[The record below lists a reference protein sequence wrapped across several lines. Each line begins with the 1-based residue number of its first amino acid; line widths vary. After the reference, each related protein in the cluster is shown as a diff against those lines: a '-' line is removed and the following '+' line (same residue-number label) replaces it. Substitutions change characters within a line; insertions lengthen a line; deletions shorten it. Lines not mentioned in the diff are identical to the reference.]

1 MKKNENTPSMQ
12 PIPFDK
18 REGFIWFNGEIIPW
32 QDAKIHVLNHG
43 LHYAS
48 CVFEGLRVY
57 NRKAFKLSEHN
68 QRLHKSAEML
78 GFKIPY
84 SIKELNKAVEAE
96 VEAQNIVDGY
106 VRPVAWRG
114 SEQMAILTTLT
125 STNVAVAAWTW
136 PAYYTD
142 EGKRKGIRLTLAKW
156 KRPSPET
163 APSMAKASGL
173 YMIATMSKNL
183 AYEQGYDEALMLD
196 WQGRVAETTSSNI
209 FFVKNG
215 ELHTPL
221 ADCFLDGITRQT
233 VIELAKKHKI
243 KVSERRILP
252 SELPTFEEAFCTG
265 SAAEVT
271 PIASIDENGRE
282 HKYTVGKT
290 TLFLIDEYSNLVR
303 G

>member
-1 MKKNENTPSMQ
+1 MSNNQASNI
-12 PIPFDK
+12 PIPFDN
-18 REGFIWFNGEIIPW
+18 RDGYIWFNGKLVAW
-32 QDAKIHVLNHG
+32 NDAKVHVLNHG

-57 NRKAFKLSEHN
+57 NKKAFKLTEHN
-68 QRLHKSAEML
+68 QRLHASAKML

-84 SIKELNKAVEAE
+84 TVDQLNFAVEE
-96 VEAQNIVDGY
+96 EIKAQNIIDGY

-114 SEQMAILTTLT
+114 SEQMAILTTL
-125 STNVAVAAWTW
+125 SSVNVAIAAWTW

-142 EGKRKGIRLTLAKW
+142 EGKKKGIKLTFAKW

-163 APSMAKASGL
+163 APSSAKASGL

-183 AYEQGYDEALMLD
+183 AFEQGYDEALMLD
-196 WQGRVAETTSSNI
+196 WQGRIAETTSSNI
-209 FFVKNG
+209 FFIQNG
-215 ELHTPL
+215 QLHTPL

-233 VIELAKKHKI
+233 IIQIAKENNI
-243 KVSERRILP
+243 KVFERRIMP
-252 SELPTFEEAFCTG
+252 EELNTFTEAFCTG

-271 PIASIDENGRE
+271 PIASINE
-282 HKYTVGKT
+282 HGKEQVYKIGDLS
-290 TLFLIDEYSNLVR
+290 LFFMNEYSKLVK